1 MMFVTFTWE
10 TNSGFEEETF
20 VINVLGLVVLLIFLA
35 GVTAYAGDRLGMF
48 VARRRLSLFGIR
60 PRRTGQIVGVVAGI
74 LIMLTTLGVLSLAFR
89 GATQTIINAQ
99 QVGEELNR
107 LRAERLTLEGE
118 IRSLGEIINEL
129 NSEVGNLSVQAKSIR
144 AENRDLQVRNQQLG
158 ETNATLG
165 SRNTNLQVVND
176 QLRSEILDSNDQ
188 VKGLKSQVDKLQGI
202 LEGQAAELD
211 RVRIQFDQV
220 NDTQIVFAA
229 DELIYSGLLRA
240 TSLTEARAELSQ
252 LVRDASEKTLAGGAG
267 IVQLPTDQF
276 NRLVDAVTE
285 TPAIDVVLFVS
296 PQNQFLSEDIFVS
309 VQILP
314 NTKLLPRG
322 HLVVSRKIH
331 LGSGELQTSQEE
343 VEKSLEGLLFEAQKA
358 LEGIGLV
365 SSDPIHLMQSEE
377 QFLTQLYRL
386 TGPVNI
392 GVVTTEDIYSGSLA
406 RLELLILH

>member
-1 MMFVTFTWE
+1 MFVTFTWE

-74 LIMLTTLGVLSLAFR
+74 LITLTTLIVLSLAFR

-118 IRSLGEIINEL
+118 IRTLGGIINEL
-129 NSEVGNLSVQAKSIR
+129 DGEVGNLSVQAESLR
-144 AENRDLQVRNQQLG
+144 AENRDLQFRNQQLG
-158 ETNATLG
+158 DANATLG
-165 SRNTNLQVVND
+165 SRNINLQVVND

-188 VKGLKSQVDKLQGI
+188 VRGLKSQVDKLQVV

-211 RVRIQFDQV
+211 RIRVQFDQV
-220 NDTQIVFAA
+220 TNTQIVFA
-229 DELIYSGLLRA
+229 DNELVYSGLLRA
-240 TSLTEARAELSQ
+240 TSPIEARDELSK
-252 LVRDASEKTLAGGAG
+252 LVLDASEKTLAEGAG
-267 IVQLPTDQF
+267 AVQLLTEQF
-276 NRLVDAVTE
+276 DRLVDAVTQ
-285 TPAIDVVLFVS
+285 TPVVDLVLFIS
-296 PQNQFLSEDIFVS
+296 PKNQFLSEDIFVS
-309 VQILP
+309 VEVLP

-322 HLVVSRKIH
+322 HLVLSRQIH
-331 LGSGELQTSQEE
+331 LGTGELKTSQAE
-343 VEKSLEGLLFEAQKA
+343 VGKVLAGLLLEAQKI
-358 LEGIGLV
+358 LESTGLV
-365 SSDPIHLMQSEE
+365 SPDPIHLRQEE
-377 QFLTQLYRL
+377 EEFLTQLLRL
-386 TGPVNI
+386 TGPVSI
-392 GVVTTEDIYSGSLA
+392 GVVTTEDIYRGAPA